1 MSDNL
6 IQVKNVHKTYKNDSF
21 ELPVLKGIDLAIRR
35 FEIIALV
42 GPSGAGK
49 STFLHLLGALDKPTA
64 GQILFEEQDLFTW
77 DDRRLAQ
84 FRNQTLGF
92 IFQFHHLLPEFT
104 ALENV
109 CMPLLISKLDRKEAE
124 ATGRRLL
131 AEVGL
136 EQRAHHRPGELSGG
150 EQQRVA
156 IARALATQPK
166 LILADEPTGNLDRQT
181 GEMVYN
187 VLESLNRQKKIT
199 MVLVTHNEALAAKAD
214 RIVHLVDGKIKT
226 N

>member
-1 MSDNL
+1 MSDYL
-6 IQVKNVHKTYKNDSF
+6 IQVKNVHKTYKNGAY

-35 FEIIALV
+35 FEIVALV

-64 GQILFEEQDLFTW
+64 GQILFEEQDLLTW

-124 ATGRRLL
+124 ATGCRLL

-187 VLESLNRQKKIT
+187 ILESLNRQKKIT
-199 MVLVTHNEALAAKAD
+199 MVLVTHNEALAARAD
-214 RIVHLVDGKIKT
+214 RIVHLVDGKIKV